1 MVFQAN
7 NTGNLCSVSKYV
19 ELHVENRFLR
29 CFLGFE
35 EREILLL
42 VPRAEIWGNHTYIT
56 PLLKGS
62 TFNFIRFF
70 SACVDQVLSCI

>member
-7 NTGNLCSVSKYV
+7 NTGYLCSVSKYV
-19 ELHVENRFLR
+19 ELDVGNRFLR

-42 VPRAEIWGNHTYIT
+42 VPRAEIWGYHAYIA

-62 TFNFIRFF
+62 TFNFIHFF
-70 SACVDQVLSCI
+70 SACVDQVLSWI